1 MRRARCPKD
10 GGRILE
16 VAMPDVVCE
25 KCGTTYILAMQI
37 GTFMLH
43 TKLIE
48 KQPAQPQVIMNKEV
62 TQREIVK
69 VPCKYC
75 GTLNNLATDKFCSGC
90 GAPVK

>member
-1 MRRARCPKD
+1 MP
-10 GGRILE
+10 E
-16 VAMPDVVCE
+16 VICE
-25 KCGTTYILAMQI
+25 KCSTTYILAMHI
-37 GTFMLH
+37 GTMMLH

-48 KQPAQPQVIMNKEV
+48 KQPAQPQIIREKEV

-75 GTLNNLATDKFCSGC
+75 GALNNLATDKSCSSC